1 MSQTFVSIYP
11 VIIYIYKVIFI
22 QEIKLKF
29 CYVVKE
35 MSGTSTNI
43 IYYVQVIANVQQSEN
58 SINLGCLEFRVKRN
72 KVLFNSRDIRR
83 LTSVV
88 VNSKQRYERK
98 NAEGREYLHY
108 LSERRKNKKCA
119 KNIALPAS
127 CESNGQTHFPFLGE
141 KMGEQ

>member
-43 IYYVQVIANVQQSEN
+43 IYYVQVIANVQCSEN
-58 SINLGCLEFRVKRN
+58 SINLDCLKIRVNCN
-72 KVLFNSRDIRR
+72 KAF
-83 LTSVV
+83 LT
-88 VNSKQRYERK
+88 
-98 NAEGREYLHY
+98 AEILEIG
-108 LSERRKNKKCA
+108 
-119 KNIALPAS
+119 
-127 CESNGQTHFPFLGE
+127 
-141 KMGEQ
+141 